1 MEENEENKRV
11 REMRNCR
18 NRKMRKLWEN
28 EKIVEL
34 GADRSQVASS

>member
-1 MEENEENKRV
+1 MEENGENKRV
-11 REMRNCR
+11 REMR

-34 GADRSQVASS
+34 GADRS